1 MQKLEEMGQLR
12 QELIER
18 NEKIADLECQLEEKS
33 LILNNSRKTLKQE
46 REKLKV
52 QYIKIDSQ
60 WYVANWISSYC
71 TAFQQQN
78 IVAIVPSNIQLHSE

>member
-60 WYVANWISSYC
+60 
-71 TAFQQQN
+71 
-78 IVAIVPSNIQLHSE
+78 

>member
-1 MQKLEEMGQLR
+1 MKANRSESENKVSKSTTEYIVLMQKLEEMGQLR

-60 WYVANWISSYC
+60 
-71 TAFQQQN
+71 
-78 IVAIVPSNIQLHSE
+78 